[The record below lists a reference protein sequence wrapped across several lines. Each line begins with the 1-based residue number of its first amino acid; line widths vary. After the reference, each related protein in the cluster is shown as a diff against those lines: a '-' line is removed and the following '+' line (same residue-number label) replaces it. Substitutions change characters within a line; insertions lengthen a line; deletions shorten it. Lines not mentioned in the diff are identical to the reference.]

1 MAIYLRF
8 IWFWA
13 KVISSLWNNFYA
25 VWQILIAENGQ
36 ILKKQSGR
44 LVTLA
49 NWCRKL
55 LFLLL
60 FERLILRFYSGRLCD
75 GLNEVADLL
84 LPLGRLLQVLLEGPQ
99 TTQDLLQSCRHR
111 RQLILE
117 HNLLWSNDMDLF
129 DRR

>member
-1 MAIYLRF
+1 MG
-8 IWFWA
+8 
-13 KVISSLWNNFYA
+13 KVFNSLLYNLYA
-25 VWQILIAENGQ
+25 FGQILIAENGQ

-49 NWCRKL
+49 NGCRKL

-60 FERLILRFYSGRLCD
+60 FERLILHFYSGRLCD

-99 TTQDLLQSCRHR
+99 TAQDLLQSCRHR

-117 HNLLWSNDMDLF
+117 QSLLWSNDMDLF